1 MTRKSTSMDIKVEQ
15 ERDGDALVL
24 LPIKRIDGSN
34 ARAFESLVMELINN
48 GERQMVI
55 DCGRL
60 EFISSS
66 GLRVLLVAAKTLKA
80 SKRTLAVC
88 AMSDRIEDIFRISGM
103 DRIIRT
109 EASRAAAVAA
119 ACAPLESGGP
129 ARSS

>member
-1 MTRKSTSMDIKVEQ
+1 MNIKVEQ

-34 ARAFESLVMELINN
+34 ARSFEVLVMGLINN

-80 SKRTLAVC
+80 SNRTLAVC
-88 AMSDRIEDIFRISGM
+88 AMSARVEDIFRISGM

-119 ACAPLESGGP
+119 ACAPLVPSGP